1 MLLTLALA
9 PLTALVLCTAPRQ
22 ITAPRIGAGAP
33 PPRQAPD
40 DEVERLFRAATQGR
54 AVVRPQAARRLVKLG
69 ARGEARLLEEAGP
82 DGVGLAAL
90 GPPILEALGA
100 ARSAELR
107 ALLWST
113 LQQADFPW
121 RPSSAR
127 ALAERPKASEAARFV
142 PLLSDALGE
151 VRAAAAEGLMRS
163 HGPLPPLRQALEDE
177 DERVRRAAAVAL
189 VRAGDRRPLWL
200 LAEELVREDRW
211 FERPSGQAARILAAR
226 ALERLGVDL
235 HDLDPSAEPATPAS
249 RAAHAALAADLTAEL
264 GPRPVLL
271 PQQRAGS
278 SRPARLGLELR
289 SCREG
294 ELWLRWTAGDQLLV
308 GQGNPVALDLPAG
321 TTARLEELL
330 ANGLEAIGTQRMF
343 GTPGCDLEQLLLRGA
358 RSETLLL
365 VKGPEPVPG
374 LRPEA
379 LSRAWSALA
388 ASLPEETGLD
398 GTDPRLQDLR
408 ARALR
413 ILASLGGPV
422 EPAETERP
430 R

>member
-1 MLLTLALA
+1 MARSLASA
-9 PLTALVLCTAPRQ
+9 EPWSRQ
-22 ITAPRIGAGAP
+22 EATDPSKA
-33 PPRQAPD
+33 QD
-40 DEVERLFRAATQGR
+40 EEVERLFRAATQGR
-54 AVVRPQAARRLVKLG
+54 AVVRPQAARRLVELG
-69 ARGEARLLEEAGP
+69 PRGEARLREAAGP
-82 DGVGLAAL
+82 DGAGLPAL

-107 ALLWST
+107 ALLWET
-113 LQQADFPW
+113 LQQPDFPW

-127 ALAERPKASEAARFV
+127 ALAERPAPAEAAAFE
-142 PLLSDALGE
+142 PLLRDALAE

-163 HGPLPPLRQALEDE
+163 HGPLPPLRRALLDE

-211 FERPSGQAARILAAR
+211 FERPTGQAARILAAR
-226 ALERLGVDL
+226 ALEGLGVDL
-235 HDLDPSAEPATPAS
+235 HGLDPNAEPSSPAS
-249 RAAHAALAADLTAEL
+249 REAHAALVADLEAEL
-264 GPRPVLL
+264 GPRPELL

-294 ELWLRWTAGDQLLV
+294 ELWLRWTAQDQLLV
-308 GQGNPVALDLPAG
+308 GQGNPVTLDLPAG

-330 ANGLEAIGTQRMF
+330 VSALEEVGTQRMF
-343 GTPGCDLEQLLLRGA
+343 GTPGCDLEQLLLRGE

-374 LRPEA
+374 LRPAA
-379 LSRAWSALA
+379 LAQAWSALA
-388 ASLPEETGLD
+388 ASLPREVEPSQD
-398 GTDPRLQDLR
+398 DPRLRDLR

-422 EPAETERP
+422 EAAGSGPQR
-430 R
+430 